1 MADQTFSDFEL
12 IVVHSQNEVGTAV
25 LLVLAWIAASDG
37 SIDEKEARQL
47 SEISVASK
55 HGHEIEPLLLLV
67 QNHDVKAIQL
77 ACEIIARHFRGE
89 RARLFLEMAI
99 GMSIA
104 DGYLLPTE
112 NHILRFLA
120 DLLAIDSIGLNSLF
134 VEVTGRQLPA
144 PSDISSSHYWK
155 TRESDSARSDRSS
168 DGGERKSPPPKP
180 SRSAQAFALL
190 GLEAGATK
198 TEIRKAY
205 RRLAQVHHPDRF
217 SSLGEEAV
225 AAATAT
231 FQRINEAYE
240 YLVKHA

>member
-1 MADQTFSDFEL
+1 MTEQNFSEFEL
-12 IVVHSQNEVGTAV
+12 MVVRSENELGTAV

-37 SIDEKEARQL
+37 SIDEKEARKL

-55 HGHEIEPLLLLV
+55 HGNEVEPLLRLAK
-67 QNHDVKAIQL
+67 NHDVKALQL
-77 ACEIIARHFRGE
+77 ACEIVAHHFRGE

-120 DLLAIDSIGLNSLF
+120 DLLAVDSAGLHSLF
-134 VEVTGRQLPA
+134 VEVTGRELPN
-144 PSDISSSHYWK
+144 PSDISSSSYWRK
-155 TRESDSARSDRSS
+155 RENANAKSDQNSR
-168 DGGERKSPPPKP
+168 GEER
-180 SRSAQAFALL
+180 SRSAPNSSQSAQAYAVL
-190 GLEAGATK
+190 GLEFGASK
-198 TEIRKAY
+198 EEIRNVF

-217 SSLGEEAV
+217 SSLGEESV
-225 AAATAT
+225 AAATVT
-231 FQRINEAYE
+231 FQRINEAYR

>member
-1 MADQTFSDFEL
+1 MAEPNFSEFEL
-12 IVVHSQNEVGTAV
+12 IVIRSQNELGTAV

-37 SIDEKEARQL
+37 SIDEKEAKQL

-55 HGHEIEPLLLLV
+55 HGHEIEPLLRLV
-67 QNHDVKAIQL
+67 KNHDIKAIQL
-77 ACEIIARHFRGE
+77 ACEIVARHFRGKK
-89 RARLFLEMAI
+89 ARLFLEMAI

-120 DLLAIDSIGLNSLF
+120 DLLAVDSVGLNSLF
-134 VEVTGRQLPA
+134 VEVTGRGIPN
-144 PSDISSSHYWK
+144 PSDISSSNYWRN
-155 TRESDSARSDRSS
+155 RENAKSKSHQSSGREERTRSS
-168 DGGERKSPPPKP
+168 PNSNKS
-180 SRSAQAFALL
+180 AHAYAVL
-190 GLEAGATK
+190 GLEHGASK
-198 TEIRKAY
+198 EEIRKAF

-217 SSLGEEAV
+217 SSLGEESV
-225 AAATAT
+225 AAATVT